1 MRTVSKYFIV
11 LHIGS
16 SDACIAFLSPFFCS
30 VYFAIDYVLVYSLVC
45 FVALWP
51 FIAYHFS
58 SFLRS
63 FVPPLKLV
71 YLFLS
76 PFFFSFSSTW

>member
-30 VYFAIDYVLVYSLVC
+30 VYFAIDYVLIIPRRKVSETGFQLIFILVE
-45 FVALWP
+45 
-51 FIAYHFS
+51 
-58 SFLRS
+58 
-63 FVPPLKLV
+63 LV
-71 YLFLS
+71 F
-76 PFFFSFSSTW
+76 